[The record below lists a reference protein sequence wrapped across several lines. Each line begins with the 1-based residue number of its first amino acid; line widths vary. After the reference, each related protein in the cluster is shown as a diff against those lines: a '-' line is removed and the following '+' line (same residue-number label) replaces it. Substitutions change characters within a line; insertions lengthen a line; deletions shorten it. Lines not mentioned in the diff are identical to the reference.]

1 MLASLKYICTSCASL
16 TDNKVEITEEY
27 CLHSRHQG
35 SSCNRCTDVCPQGA
49 IEKGKYIAE
58 KCDGC
63 GLCATICPAGA
74 IQQTWLVKLLPQLI
88 RHVRDVQACA
98 FVCRKSPKVAGAFRI
113 PCLLGC
119 SEALLLLLA
128 SQGAKRILLGAENCA
143 ECPKGDMCWDILA
156 ARVSH
161 IYEILHDY
169 GAKCQFVF
177 NRDKYKGET
186 KAGQQG
192 EVSGISRRRFLTDFR
207 RGSVNLLGHMVADM
221 GRGFRQED
229 KKTSLETEKY
239 LPYEYRLLSAAMN
252 SLGTRTN
259 QHPKIQGYFGSV
271 EVSQA
276 CHGCGACADACPTG
290 AITLQ
295 EKAERRILVHAP
307 GKCTACGLCQEICM
321 QDSIGLTRSVSW
333 QAVSEEKQYEVANRP
348 ARQMETALGS
358 MENRLSLLLGCGV
371 KKN

>member
-1 MLASLKYICTSCASL
+1 MLASLKYICTSCDSL
-16 TDNKVEITEEY
+16 TDNKVEIKEEY

-143 ECPKGDMCWDILA
+143 E
-156 ARVSH
+156 
-161 IYEILHDY
+161 
-169 GAKCQFVF
+169 
-177 NRDKYKGET
+177 
-186 KAGQQG
+186 
-192 EVSGISRRRFLTDFR
+192 
-207 RGSVNLLGHMVADM
+207 
-221 GRGFRQED
+221 
-229 KKTSLETEKY
+229 
-239 LPYEYRLLSAAMN
+239 
-252 SLGTRTN
+252 
-259 QHPKIQGYFGSV
+259 
-271 EVSQA
+271 
-276 CHGCGACADACPTG
+276 
-290 AITLQ
+290 
-295 EKAERRILVHAP
+295 
-307 GKCTACGLCQEICM
+307 
-321 QDSIGLTRSVSW
+321 
-333 QAVSEEKQYEVANRP
+333 
-348 ARQMETALGS
+348 
-358 MENRLSLLLGCGV
+358 
-371 KKN
+371 